1 MICVMEEM
9 WARVKNNISYIT
21 DIVILIAVV
30 IIAIPILMLLIL
42 TGVMEEGG

>member
-1 MICVMEEM
+1 M

-21 DIVILIAVV
+21 DGVILIAVV

-42 TGVMEEGG
+42 TGVMDDIG

>member
-1 MICVMEEM
+1 MMEEM

>member
-1 MICVMEEM
+1 M

-21 DIVILIAVV
+21 DVVILIAVV

-42 TGVMEEGG
+42 SGVMEEGG

>member
-1 MICVMEEM
+1 M

-30 IIAIPILMLLIL
+30 IIAIPILILLIL